1 MALLAF
7 LARAARFNLAAVQ
20 DNIGVRRD

>member
-1 MALLAF
+1 MVLLAF
-7 LARAARFNLAAVQ
+7 LARAARFNLAVVQ